1 MVLGFHNTEMT
12 GGKKLLDKNHMLM
25 HAAERMDEY
34 DIRPRNPKLLASSF
48 SGGNQQKIVVAR
60 ELYKNPKLLIVGE
73 PTRGVDVGAIEF
85 IHKQLIELRDQG
97 CAIILVSVELD
108 EILGLSD
115 RILVMNKGQEVSTVN
130 GDDANPK
137 DLGLMMA
144 GISQGAS
151 N

>member
-1 MVLGFHNTEMT
+1 MAR
-12 GGKKLLDKNHMLM
+12 KKKMYN
-25 HAAERMDEY
+25 Y
-34 DIRPRNPKLLASSF
+34 
-48 SGGNQQKIVVAR
+48 
-60 ELYKNPKLLIVGE
+60 
-73 PTRGVDVGAIEF
+73 EF
-85 IHKQLIELRDQG
+85 IDCKKSLPSSVEVKCSKSGEKVRMYHKQLIKLRDQG

>member
-1 MVLGFHNTEMT
+1 MSDPVEIIYEALTEIC
-12 GGKKLLDKNHMLM
+12 
-25 HAAERMDEY
+25 AAFSQ
-34 DIRPRNPKLLASSF
+34 RPQHRIDRLTLLAYP
-48 SGGNQQKIVVAR
+48 Q
-60 ELYKNPKLLIVGE
+60 GE
-73 PTRGVDVGAIEF
+73 W
-85 IHKQLIELRDQG
+85 
-97 CAIILVSVELD
+97 VELD